1 MLYGTPRERLSA
13 GTVERPGQAGEAAS
27 LADVCP
33 SADIR
38 ERCSGRIARKH
49 GHLLGVPLRRS
60 QSRLQGTGSG
70 LPRKQTSPHK
80 FPVFPPHPTL
90 GYCPVLLGDV
100 NAWVMVPLS
109 LVELGEGISGPR
121 NLGSTGCSV
130 DLLREVSY
138 LHVSLV
144 HSAPASSGLP
154 RPMTAPPSWLV
165 GSCRSGSGRGLS
177 AGRPGCGLQNAGGRE
192 GGWASGALRSC
203 PPRGC

>member
-1 MLYGTPRERLSA
+1 M
-13 GTVERPGQAGEAAS
+13 QAGEAAS

-38 ERCSGRIARKH
+38 ARCSSRIARKH
-49 GHLLGVPLRRS
+49 GHLLGVPLLGSRS
-60 QSRLQGTGSG
+60 QLKGTVSR

-90 GYCPVLLGDV
+90 GHCPVLTGGII
-100 NAWVMVPLS
+100 AWVMVPQS
-109 LVELGEGISGPR
+109 LVELGEGICRPR

-144 HSAPASSGLP
+144 HSARASSGLP
-154 RPMTAPPSWLV
+154 RPMAALPSWLV
-165 GSCRSGSGRGLS
+165 ESCGSGSAAPALHG
-177 AGRPGCGLQNAGGRE
+177 APGLQDAGGRE